1 MTSNVEATAEKIVKE
16 IPIDEIMEALINEY
30 RRRLI
35 RQNMTDEFMRK
46 KYGMTFDKF
55 ESSNVVKERKFSW
68 DVESDAMEWEH
79 ALEGVRYVEHKLKD
93 VEGQGDFI
101 GILSVPQVVTNC
113 GQVDAQKSCKW
124 GG

>member
-1 MTSNVEATAEKIVKE
+1 MTTNVEATAEKIVKE
-16 IPIDEIMEALINEY
+16 IPIDEVMEALINEY

-35 RQNMTDEFMRK
+35 RYNMTDEFMRK

-93 VEGQGDFI
+93 VEGQR
-101 GILSVPQVVTNC
+101 L
-113 GQVDAQKSCKW
+113 
-124 GG
+124 

>member
-1 MTSNVEATAEKIVKE
+1 MIANVEATAEKIVKE
-16 IPIDEIMEALINEY
+16 IPIDEVMEALINEY

-35 RQNMTDEFMRK
+35 KYNMTDEFMRK

-79 ALEGVRYVEHKLKD
+79 ALEGVRYVKHKLKG
-93 VEGQGDFI
+93 VEGQV
-101 GILSVPQVVTNC
+101 L
-113 GQVDAQKSCKW
+113 
-124 GG
+124 

>member
-1 MTSNVEATAEKIVKE
+1 MKDITTNVEATAEKIVKE
-16 IPIDEIMEALINEY
+16 IPIDEIMKALINEY

-35 RQNMTDEFMRK
+35 RYNMTDEFMRK
-46 KYGMTFDKF
+46 KYGMTYDKF

-93 VEGQGDFI
+93 VEGQW
-101 GILSVPQVVTNC
+101 L
-113 GQVDAQKSCKW
+113 
-124 GG
+124 